1 MIADGA
7 FIEHAQFSNNSYGT
21 SLMTIQNVSGSG
33 RRCILDIES
42 EVSCPRLCIPPARLS
57 RNTVYQGHPTG

>member
-7 FIEHAQFSNNSYGT
+7 FIEHAQFSSNFYGT
-21 SLMTIQNVSGSG
+21 SFMTIQDVSKSG

-42 EVSCPRLCIPPARLS
+42 EV
-57 RNTVYQGHPTG
+57 GHRGFPSNECG